1 MNDSIAAAV
10 VGDMGDSSAVRE
22 TAEARAGVEGG
33 ICCSDAAAGGPPIPV
48 PAKGLAT
55 PVLVVNPAAP
65 PAAPAL
71 EAEAA
76 AGGMSIAGGAGG
88 TAEWPVRL
96 GVTTSGDDSALAWL
110 LDDRAA
116 A

>member
-1 MNDSIAAAV
+1 MNDSMAAAV

-22 TAEARAGVEGG
+22 AAAEARAGVDGG
-33 ICCSDAAAGGPPIPV
+33 ICSAAAAGGPPILVPA

-55 PVLVVNPAAP
+55 PVENSAVPVAA
-65 PAAPAL
+65 
-71 EAEAA
+71 AA

>member
-22 TAEARAGVEGG
+22 AEARAGVEGG
-33 ICCSDAAAGGPPIPV
+33 ICSEAGGAPVPIP
-48 PAKGLAT
+48 ARGLAT

-88 TAEWPVRL
+88 TAEAPVRL
-96 GVTTSGDDSALAWL
+96 GVTTSGDDSALGLL
-110 LDDRAA
+110 LDDMAEA
-116 A
+116 

>member
-10 VGDMGDSSAVRE
+10 VGDMGDSSAVVRE
-22 TAEARAGVEGG
+22 AEARAGVEGG
-33 ICCSDAAAGGPPIPV
+33 ICSEAGGAPVPIP
-48 PAKGLAT
+48 ARGLAT

-88 TAEWPVRL
+88 TAEAPVRL
-96 GVTTSGDDSALAWL
+96 GVTTSGDDSALGLL
-110 LDDRAA
+110 LDDMAEA
-116 A
+116 

>member
-10 VGDMGDSSAVRE
+10 VGDMGDSSAVVRE
-22 TAEARAGVEGG
+22 AEAAEARAGVEGG
-33 ICCSDAAAGGPPIPV
+33 ICSEAGGAPIPI
-48 PAKGLAT
+48 PARGLAT
-55 PVLVVNPAAP
+55 PVLVVNPAVP
-65 PAAPAL
+65 EAAD
-71 EAEAA
+71 AA

>member
-1 MNDSIAAAV
+1 MAAAV

-22 TAEARAGVEGG
+22 AAAEARAGVEGG
-33 ICCSDAAAGGPPIPV
+33 ICCSDAGGAPIPV

-55 PVLVVNPAAP
+55 PVENSAVPEADAD
-65 PAAPAL
+65 A
-71 EAEAA
+71 EAEAVA

-88 TAEWPVRL
+88 TAGLPVRL

>member
-1 MNDSIAAAV
+1 MNDSMAAAV

-22 TAEARAGVEGG
+22 AAEARAGVEGG
-33 ICCSDAAAGGPPIPV
+33 ICCSDAGGAPIPV

-55 PVLVVNPAAP
+55 PVENSAVPEADAD
-65 PAAPAL
+65 
-71 EAEAA
+71 AEAVA